1 MNKRVF
7 NDAGESDVM
16 GCLGLI
22 VLVLILVYLGSTTLA
37 GAFYHEHTATCT
49 VTRMDRGGESSAYR
63 IYTAQCGVLANA
75 DSLLRGKTDS
85 ADVWAQIAV
94 GHTYRFRIV
103 GYRLGLTSDFPNIL
117 AIEQEV
123 HRG

>member
-63 IYTAQCGVLANA
+63 IYTAQCGVLAKVLA
-75 DSLLRGKTDS
+75 HLLARTDR
-85 ADVWAQIAV
+85 D
-94 GHTYRFRIV
+94 
-103 GYRLGLTSDFPNIL
+103 DPDN
-117 AIEQEV
+117 
-123 HRG
+123 